1 MAQKRPFLRFM
12 QRIPLRW
19 RLALLSLGLL
29 TLLLG
34 ALGII
39 VSAIAQQVLVTNEV
53 SVLQNEAH
61 VAVKGVMKDFQSQ
74 NRPFSAVYHFYPPGT
89 PSPGFVSAAN
99 SLLHALTSPDTNTY
113 ATILFPTGETFL
125 PGSYHFSPTVAP
137 ALVLQVI
144 QTTNPYVIASSPAG
158 GRQFV
163 VFIPLVNNLHTV
175 GILQISTPT
184 TPVDDFLT
192 PFHQAVFIGII
203 GTFGLAIILIF
214 PLVSVALHPL
224 IEIER
229 TSRRIAQGELS
240 MRIASPP
247 TEDEIGRLA
256 RSFNRMVAQL
266 EVAFQRQKRFVAD
279 VSHELRTPLTA
290 LSGSLEMLLLG
301 ADLGNIEASRR
312 LTRGMYAEVQR
323 MHRMVED
330 LLALT
335 RLDEGKLAL
344 RKEIVAVGAVL
355 YTVYEQAEY
364 LAHGQDLCC
373 TIEPDIPSVCVDRDR
388 LQQVLLNLI
397 DNALKF
403 TPSGGRVELR
413 ASSDRQ
419 KRVVLA
425 VSDTGQ
431 GIAPEALPYVFD
443 RFYRADPSR
452 SRPSQQAGGS
462 GLGLAIAKELI
473 KAQGGTITISS
484 TPGRGTTVT
493 ICLPTAMPPG
503 DAPGMEKEQGLS
515 LRGARRNKLPAQ
527 E

>member
-1 MAQKRPFLRFM
+1 MRQKRPFLSFM

-29 TLLLG
+29 TVLLG
-34 ALGII
+34 ALGLI

-53 SVLQNEAH
+53 SVLQNEAR
-61 VAVKGVMKDFQSQ
+61 VAVKGVIKDFRPQ
-74 NRPFSAVYHFYPPGT
+74 NRPFSAVYHFYPPG
-89 PSPGFVSAAN
+89 PPPPGFAPAAN
-99 SLLHALTSPDTNTY
+99 SLLHALVSPDTNTY
-113 ATILFPTGETFL
+113 AAILSPTGGTFL
-125 PGSYHFSPTVAP
+125 SGPYNLSPTVAP

-144 QTTNPYVIASSPAG
+144 QTTNPYVIARSATG

-192 PFHQAVFIGII
+192 PFHQAVFFGII
-203 GTFGLAIILIF
+203 GTVVLAIILIF
-214 PLVSVALHPL
+214 PLVSVALRPL
-224 IEIER
+224 VEIER

-240 MRIASPP
+240 MRIDSPP
-247 TEDEIGRLA
+247 IDDEIGRLA

-301 ADLGNIEASRR
+301 ADRGNIEASHR

-344 RKEIVAVGAVL
+344 RKEVIDVETVL
-355 YTVYEQAEY
+355 SIVYEQAEY
-364 LAHGQDLCC
+364 LAHGQNLCC
-373 TIEPDIPSVCVDRDR
+373 TIEPGIPSVCVDRDR
-388 LQQVLLNLI
+388 LQQVLLNLV

-403 TPSGGRVELR
+403 TPPGGRVELR
-413 ASSDRQ
+413 AGSDRQ
-419 KRVVLA
+419 KRVTLA

-484 TPGRGTTVT
+484 TPGQGTTVT
-493 ICLPTAMPPG
+493 ICFPAVLPPENASDLKRG
-503 DAPGMEKEQGLS
+503 QELS
-515 LRGARRNKLPAQ
+515 SRGARRNRLPAQ